1 MADFDSSISQLVKTT
16 YNLYAAN
23 ALRPTLYFDN
33 VATVDPSQL
42 AMPGSVHTFTF
53 LPDMAAATSAL
64 NEVSDPSYVNVTPTT
79 VTATLAE
86 YGNAARSTRKFR
98 GTNFLGPGV
107 DRQVAELIGWN
118 AGLSVDTLARNILV
132 AATNVTYGGSA
143 TSTTTVAAG
152 STLTG
157 AKARY
162 VTAKLR
168 GNYARP
174 FGGMGASD
182 GYCGFIHPDVSVDL
196 RAETGAGGWA
206 EAANNSDPAVQRRW
220 NGVIGKYEGIYWIET
235 PTAAISAD
243 ASNGSGSTGTVDVY
257 HTIVVGK
264 EALAK
269 TWAAGSGAMPEFVE
283 GPPLDALRRHHIFG
297 WYWFGQYAIYRQAAV
312 YRIESS
318 SSIGSNS

>member
-1 MADFDSSISQLVKTT
+1 MADFDSSLSSVIKTT

-23 ALRPTLYFDN
+23 ALRPMLYFDM

-53 LPDMAAATSAL
+53 LPDLSTATSAL
-64 NEVSDPSYVNVTPTT
+64 SETSDPTYANVTPTA

-98 GTNFLGPGV
+98 GTTFLPAP
-107 DRQVAELIGWN
+107 DRAIAELIGWN
-118 AGLSVDTLARNILV
+118 AGESQDVLARNTLV
-132 AATNVTYGGSA
+132 AGSNVTYGGSA

-168 GNYARP
+168 GNKARP
-174 FGGMGASD
+174 FGGLGATD

-206 EAANNSDPAVQRRW
+206 EAANNTDPAVNRRW
-220 NGVIGKYEGIYWIET
+220 NGVIGRYEGIYWIET

-269 TWAAGSGAMPEFVE
+269 TWAMGSTGTPEFVD

-297 WYWFGQYAIYRQAAV
+297 WYWQGAYARYREAAL